1 VLTLRWESALPMREA
16 ELKARDVDAPTVD
29 ENHYA
34 IAVFGVPHNMLNADN
49 RSLETQ
55 LKKQAALKRD
65 GKKDFKPSSVQIL
78 QRDDGVIIVY
88 MFSRSI
94 ELSKSDRRV
103 EFDAQMGRLKFAE
116 FFSIEDMVYDGKLA
130 L

>member
-1 VLTLRWESALPMREA
+1 MREA

-29 ENHYA
+29 EDHYA
-34 IAVFGVPHNMLNADN
+34 IAVFGVPHNVLNADN
-49 RSLETQ
+49 RSLEGQ
-55 LKKQAALKRD
+55 LKKQAALKRE
-65 GKKDFKPSSVQIL
+65 GKKESKPSRVQIL
-78 QRDDGVIIVY
+78 QRDDGPIIVY
-88 MFSRSI
+88 MFPRSI